1 MSKARVVLL
10 SGHLVVIPQCPA
22 REFHKKKLWRMPT
35 PFCMDCT
42 TSLPGSHCNKN
53 SRITMFELAR
63 KEPDGSTTTIKI
75 FRDEDLA
82 EAYIYA
88 ESLERRKAILAFRDK
103 ARRAGLEHKLNA
115 LIKASG
121 IHEANTEEDML
132 AVVGNIKAIAHSD
145 EDLNALMLDAV
156 CAYKLAVIDQ
166 YVLQRIG

>member
-1 MSKARVVLL
+1 M
-10 SGHLVVIPQCPA
+10 
-22 REFHKKKLWRMPT
+22 
-35 PFCMDCT
+35 
-42 TSLPGSHCNKN
+42 
-53 SRITMFELAR
+53 
-63 KEPDGSTTTIKI
+63 
-75 FRDEDLA
+75 
-82 EAYIYA
+82 
-88 ESLERRKAILAFRDK
+88 AFRDK